1 VKWLRLFLRLLRIQ
15 SVLLAYGLDEE
26 VKLPWLRPVRWL
38 RRGFSKDFRPGSRAQ
53 RLRQALEELGPIY
66 VKFGQALSTRPDLLP
81 EDIALELVKLQ
92 DRVPPFPGEEA
103 VALIEAEFNAKV
115 SEIFAEF
122 DLTPLASASV
132 AQVHAARLHSGEE
145 VVVKVLRPNIHAKL
159 RQDLELLA
167 ALARLVSFWPAAK
180 RFRPVEVIAEFEK
193 TLLDELDLM
202 REAANCQELRRHFE
216 DSELLYV
223 PKVYW
228 DFTRPA
234 VLVLERLRGIPI
246 SDRKALEAAG
256 VDLKLLAER
265 GVEIFFTQVFRD
277 NFFHA
282 DMHPGNIFVD
292 PARTRYLAVDFGIVA
307 SLSED
312 DQYYLAVNLLAFFNR
327 DYRKVAQMHVESGWV
342 PPDTRVDEFAAA
354 IRAAC
359 EPIFAKPLGE
369 ISYGRLLLYLFK
381 TARRFRME
389 VQPQLV
395 LLQKTLLQ
403 IEGLGRQLYPE
414 LDLWQTAKPFLEDW
428 FNRRLHPKT
437 LLQRALDQLPT
448 LAEQL
453 PEVPT
458 WVLRLLD
465 QAQQGKLKVQWQ
477 AQELAELKAQLAANQ
492 RRTIAAIVGSALL
505 ISASLLLGQG
515 ILTPWTL
522 GMAGLGGVWISR
534 AWWRGGRLP

>member
-92 DRVPPFPGEEA
+92 DRVPPFPGKEA

-180 RFRPVEVIAEFEK
+180 RFRPVEVVAEFEK

>member
-1 VKWLRLFLRLLRIQ
+1 
-15 SVLLAYGLDEE
+15 
-26 VKLPWLRPVRWL
+26 
-38 RRGFSKDFRPGSRAQ
+38 
-53 RLRQALEELGPIY
+53 
-66 VKFGQALSTRPDLLP
+66 
-81 EDIALELVKLQ
+81 
-92 DRVPPFPGEEA
+92 
-103 VALIEAEFNAKV
+103 
-115 SEIFAEF
+115 
-122 DLTPLASASV
+122 
-132 AQVHAARLHSGEE
+132 
-145 VVVKVLRPNIHAKL
+145 
-159 RQDLELLA
+159 
-167 ALARLVSFWPAAK
+167 
-180 RFRPVEVIAEFEK
+180 
-193 TLLDELDLM
+193 
-202 REAANCQELRRHFE
+202 
-216 DSELLYV
+216 
-223 PKVYW
+223 
-228 DFTRPA
+228 
-234 VLVLERLRGIPI
+234 
-246 SDRKALEAAG
+246 

>member
-1 VKWLRLFLRLLRIQ
+1 LRLLRIQ

-180 RFRPVEVIAEFEK
+180 RFRPVEVVAEFEK
-193 TLLDELDLM
+193 TLLDELDLL

>member
-1 VKWLRLFLRLLRIQ
+1 MKWLRLFLRLLRIQ

-180 RFRPVEVIAEFEK
+180 RFRPVEVVAEFEK

-437 LLQRALDQLPT
+437 LLQRALEQLPT

>member
-1 VKWLRLFLRLLRIQ
+1 MKWLRLFLRLLRIQ

-92 DRVPPFPGEEA
+92 DRVPPFPGKEA

-180 RFRPVEVIAEFEK
+180 RFRPVEVVAEFEK
-193 TLLDELDLM
+193 TLLDELDLL

>member
-1 VKWLRLFLRLLRIQ
+1 VKWLRLFSRLLRIQ

-180 RFRPVEVIAEFEK
+180 RFRPVEVVAEFEK

-234 VLVLERLRGIPI
+234 VLVLERLRGIP
-246 SDRKALEAAG
+246 S
-256 VDLKLLAER
+256 
-265 GVEIFFTQVFRD
+265 
-277 NFFHA
+277 
-282 DMHPGNIFVD
+282 P
-292 PARTRYLAVDFGIVA
+292 
-307 SLSED
+307 
-312 DQYYLAVNLLAFFNR
+312 
-327 DYRKVAQMHVESGWV
+327 
-342 PPDTRVDEFAAA
+342 
-354 IRAAC
+354 
-359 EPIFAKPLGE
+359 
-369 ISYGRLLLYLFK
+369 
-381 TARRFRME
+381 
-389 VQPQLV
+389 
-395 LLQKTLLQ
+395 
-403 IEGLGRQLYPE
+403 
-414 LDLWQTAKPFLEDW
+414 TAK
-428 FNRRLHPKT
+428 R
-437 LLQRALDQLPT
+437 
-448 LAEQL
+448 
-453 PEVPT
+453 
-458 WVLRLLD
+458 
-465 QAQQGKLKVQWQ
+465 
-477 AQELAELKAQLAANQ
+477 
-492 RRTIAAIVGSALL
+492 
-505 ISASLLLGQG
+505 
-515 ILTPWTL
+515 
-522 GMAGLGGVWISR
+522 
-534 AWWRGGRLP
+534 